1 MNKQKVIQV
10 VGYKNTGKTTL
21 ICRLIEKLQADGF
34 TVGAIKHDAH
44 EFELDMEGRDT
55 WMYQKAGAESIAITS
70 DKGHETCIIHKKY
83 TPLNKLLTNMK
94 DKDLIFVEGF
104 KLEKY
109 QKIVMIKSE
118 EDIELLSS
126 LENVIAA
133 VTWIPVRC
141 NDHPVFS
148 IDDINSILS
157 LIYSKK

>member
-1 MNKQKVIQV
+1 MKEPKVIQI

-21 ICRLIEKLQADGF
+21 VCRLIEKLQIDGF
-34 TVGAIKHDAH
+34 MVGAIKHDAH

-55 WMYQKAGAESIAITS
+55 WMYQKAGADSIAITS
-70 DKGHETCIIHKKY
+70 DKGNETCIIHKKY
-83 TPLNKLLTNMK
+83 TPLNKLIMQMK
-94 DKDLIFVEGF
+94 DKDLIIVEGF

-118 EDIELLSS
+118 DEIELLSS

-133 VTWIPVRC
+133 VTWIPVKF
-141 NDHPVFS
+141 NDLPVFS

-157 LIYSKK
+157 LIYSQK